1 MSSIVAYGFWYHLL
15 KTQDVN
21 VVVPWSLLAPVIS
34 VAGSFIVFNEPISTL
49 KIIGGLTVLAGV
61 GVIML
66 RKPPQQQEQGMD

>member
-1 MSSIVAYGFWYHLL
+1 LL

-66 RKPPQQQEQGMD
+66 RKPPQQQDQGMD

>member
-1 MSSIVAYGFWYHLL
+1 
-15 KTQDVN
+15 
-21 VVVPWSLLAPVIS
+21 VPWSLLAPVIS